1 MISQETINFIQV
13 SEGLLKN
20 KNIPEEGQDRDLRK
34 NKTCPSMIFNK
45 SLVIK
50 MVILLQALMKD
61 HHGKFRTKSGHIELY
76 L

>member
-20 KNIPEEGQDRDLRK
+20 KEGQDRDLRK